1 MNREYGGYYRDY
13 ISPLYRAAERRS
25 MARRRRRRGRIV
37 PKIAGA
43 VCILALTGILAA
55 AGGHFLQERMKAA
68 ETVSLTGEQQVEFPE
83 LTVTVEE
90 VAGDFYYQQLSEAEQ
105 TAYREMLQGVN
116 GMEETI
122 RVHAGR
128 GDDAG
133 KVYEYL
139 LYDRPE
145 LFWCDGT
152 SRMTIY
158 EDYTEMSPGY
168 TCPAS
173 EKEVRQAQIDAA
185 VQQCM
190 AGIGADASDYEK
202 IRYVYEYI
210 VNTVDYDENAPDN
223 QNIYSALALRRSVC
237 AGYSR
242 AAQYLLK
249 NMGIQCIY
257 VIGNIAGQGAHA
269 WNIVQCGGKYY
280 QMDTTFG
287 DPVFLEEESG
297 ESLPG
302 SSINYDYLCCTDAEI
317 AIDHVQDDFVEYPA
331 CSSDDLNYYRMNGM
345 YYESFD
351 QEELLGRM
359 NDSIYSGSDTFVCKF
374 ADTGLYDAAIGTI
387 VDDLL
392 PRAAQNLAAYYG
404 LGSVRYTYAE
414 DREHSKLTVFW
425 NYEENE

>member
-1 MNREYGGYYRDY
+1 
-13 ISPLYRAAERRS
+13 
-25 MARRRRRRGRIV
+25 MARRRRRRRRRIV

-43 VCILALTGILAA
+43 VCILALIGILTA

-105 TAYREMLQGVN
+105 TVYREMLQGVN

-122 RVHAGR
+122 RIHAGK

-133 KVYEYL
+133 KIYEYL

-152 SRMTIY
+152 TRMTIY

-168 TCPAS
+168 TCTAA
-173 EKEVRQAQIDAA
+173 EKEQRQAQIDAA
-185 VQQCM
+185 AEECM
-190 AGIGADASDYEK
+190 AGIGADASDYDR

-210 VNTVDYDENAPDN
+210 VSTVDYDENAPDN

-302 SSINYDYLCCTDAEI
+302 SSINYDYLCCMDAEI
-317 AIDHVQDDFVEYPA
+317 AIDHEQDDFVEYPA

-345 YYESFD
+345 YYEAFD

>member
-1 MNREYGGYYRDY
+1 MNREYGGYYGDY
-13 ISPLYRAAERRS
+13 ISPPYRAAERRS

-55 AGGHFLQERMKAA
+55 AGGHFLQERMNAA
-68 ETVSLTGEQQVEFPE
+68 ETVSLAGEQQVEFPE

-168 TCPAS
+168 TCTAA
-173 EKEVRQAQIDAA
+173 EKEQRQAQIDAA
-185 VQQCM
+185 AEECM
-190 AGIGADASDYEK
+190 AGIGADASDYDR

-210 VNTVDYDENAPDN
+210 VSTVDYDENAPDN

-257 VIGNIAGQGAHA
+257 VIGNITGQGAHA

-280 QMDTTFG
+280 QMDATFG

-317 AIDHVQDDFVEYPA
+317 AIDHEQDDFVEYPA
-331 CSSDDLNYYRMNGM
+331 CGSDDLNYYRMNGM
-345 YYESFD
+345 YYETFD

-374 ADTGLYDAAIGTI
+374 ADTGLYDAAIGTV

-392 PRAAQNLAAYYG
+392 PRAAQNLAAHYG

>member
-1 MNREYGGYYRDY
+1 
-13 ISPLYRAAERRS
+13 
-25 MARRRRRRGRIV
+25 
-37 PKIAGA
+37 
-43 VCILALTGILAA
+43 
-55 AGGHFLQERMKAA
+55 
-68 ETVSLTGEQQVEFPE
+68 
-83 LTVTVEE
+83 
-90 VAGDFYYQQLSEAEQ
+90 
-105 TAYREMLQGVN
+105 
-116 GMEETI
+116 
-122 RVHAGR
+122 
-128 GDDAG
+128 
-133 KVYEYL
+133 
-139 LYDRPE
+139 
-145 LFWCDGT
+145 
-152 SRMTIY
+152 
-158 EDYTEMSPGY
+158 
-168 TCPAS
+168 
-173 EKEVRQAQIDAA
+173 
-185 VQQCM
+185 
-190 AGIGADASDYEK
+190 
-202 IRYVYEYI
+202 
-210 VNTVDYDENAPDN
+210 
-223 QNIYSALALRRSVC
+223 
-237 AGYSR
+237 
-242 AAQYLLK
+242 LK

-317 AIDHVQDDFVEYPA
+317 AIDHEQDDFVEYPA

-345 YYESFD
+345 YYEAFD

-392 PRAAQNLAAYYG
+392 PRAAQNRAAYYG

-414 DREHSKLTVFW
+414 DREHSKITVFW

>member
-1 MNREYGGYYRDY
+1 
-13 ISPLYRAAERRS
+13 
-25 MARRRRRRGRIV
+25 MARRRRRGRRRIV

-43 VCILALTGILAA
+43 VCILALIGILTA

-105 TAYREMLQGVN
+105 TVYREMLQGVN

-122 RVHAGR
+122 RIHAGK

-133 KVYEYL
+133 KIYEYL

-152 SRMTIY
+152 TRMTIY

-168 TCPAS
+168 TCTAA
-173 EKEVRQAQIDAA
+173 EKEQRQAQIDAA
-185 VQQCM
+185 AEECM
-190 AGIGADASDYEK
+190 AGIGADASDYDR

-210 VNTVDYDENAPDN
+210 VSTVDYDENAPDN

-269 WNIVQCGGKYY
+269 WNIVQCGGTYY
-280 QMDTTFG
+280 QLDTTFG

-317 AIDHVQDDFVEYPA
+317 AIDHEQDDFVEYPA

-345 YYESFD
+345 YYEAFD

>member
-1 MNREYGGYYRDY
+1 MNREYGGYYGDY
-13 ISPLYRAAERRS
+13 GSPLYRAAERRS

-83 LTVTVEE
+83 LTVTVED

-168 TCPAS
+168 TCTAS
-173 EKEVRQAQIDAA
+173 EKDVRQAQIDAA

-190 AGIGADASDYEK
+190 AGIGADVSDYEK
-202 IRYVYEYI
+202 IRYVYGYI

-317 AIDHVQDDFVEYPA
+317 SIDHVQDDFVEYPA

-345 YYESFD
+345 YYEAFD